1 LAKTISLKLLSTP
14 PNFFKKEIDKLPIFS
29 RREIQKCID
38 SVSPIIGRRKLK
50 PIITALNIA
59 GKDSNEKRH
68 IECLSNIWEV
78 VVLSLFPQS
87 GVLKYEIPI
96 SNGKTPDINYHDD
109 QISLIGDIFAVSD
122 DQQRKKN
129 PADEFSNIILKM
141 KKKFGPKNG
150 GLFWR
155 IESIDIKTKNGL
167 TVKRLALP
175 PLNQLEAYL
184 QNKVRPFFDRLK
196 RLPSEQHSYSVD
208 EYYDSKTKVKFL
220 LRFKPKQSLYINSY
234 DSFTHIT
241 DIKSHVLWRR
251 LEDKENHQFKNATEE
266 AARIIF
272 ICDNGC
278 SALKS
283 SPKNILDYFWNYS
296 NSISAA
302 VVLSIGSESRINL
315 RSAIYYNPNC
325 PYSLTE
331 SHTEFLKD
339 LLNKIPQPINSPE
352 NTLTSIRRNPK
363 ATTHL
368 GGLVVSDNKIQMSGI
383 ELLKILA
390 GKMSLNSFCEAN
402 SLDNNPFEDKINNLK
417 TIKNIEVVPCDGR
430 DDDIV
435 TIEFRNDDSAL
446 DIFKIPGNQ

>member
-1 LAKTISLKLLSTP
+1 M
-14 PNFFKKEIDKLPIFS
+14 PIFS

-50 PIITALNIA
+50 HIITSLNIA

-78 VVLSLFPQS
+78 VVLSLFSHS
-87 GVLKYEIPI
+87 GVLKYEVPI
-96 SNGKTPDINYHDD
+96 SNGKKPDINYHND

-129 PADEFSNIILKM
+129 PADEFLNIILKM
-141 KKKFGPKNG
+141 KRKFGPKNG
-150 GLFWR
+150 GLFGR

-175 PLNQLEAYL
+175 PLDDLETYL
-184 QNKVRPFFDRLK
+184 QDKVYPFFNRLK
-196 RLPSEQHSYSVD
+196 RFPTEQHNYSVD
-208 EYYDSKTKVKFL
+208 EYYDPKTKVKFWL
-220 LRFKPKQSLYINSY
+220 EFKPKQNFYSNSY
-234 DSFTHIT
+234 DSFTQIT

-251 LEDKENHQFKNATEE
+251 LEDKENHQFKNATEDSV
-266 AARIIF
+266 RIIF

-278 SALKS
+278 SALKRN
-283 SPKNILDYFWNYS
+283 PKDVLDYFWNYS

-302 VVLSIGSESRINL
+302 VVLSIGSETPINL
-315 RSAIYYNPNC
+315 RSLIYYNPNC
-325 PYSLTE
+325 PYRLTE

-339 LLNKIPQPINSPE
+339 ILNKVPKPINSPE
-352 NTLTSIRRNPK
+352 NALNSIRMNLK

-390 GKMSLNSFCEAN
+390 GKMSLDSFCEGN

-417 TIKNIEVVPCDGR
+417 TIKNIEVVPCDGK

-435 TIEFRNDDSAL
+435 TIEFRNEDSAL
-446 DIFKIPGNQ
+446 DVFKIPGN